1 MEGYDVVVIGSF
13 YGQRESIVSASGN
26 LLIKLADFLKR
37 FGVATDQTEIGYAI
51 PPDWQSALSNGS
63 SAGGIIG
70 LLVSSLDR
78 IHTIKLTPSST
89 DGQQTNMDQKS

>member
-1 MEGYDVVVIGSF
+1 MTLWLLDRSTDN
-13 YGQRESIVSASGN
+13 VSTS
-26 LLIKLADFLKR
+26 LCLFLISLADFLKR

-70 LLVSSLDR
+70 LLVSLDHGLACIWLMVIVQWMGGR
-78 IHTIKLTPSST
+78 QIRS
-89 DGQQTNMDQKS
+89 

>member
-1 MEGYDVVVIGSF
+1 MSLVLNGS
-13 YGQRESIVSASGN
+13 
-26 LLIKLADFLKR
+26 ADFLKR

-70 LLVSSLDR
+70 LLVRHLVQT
-78 IHTIKLTPSST
+78 HAIKLIPSST
-89 DGQQTNMDQKS
+89 GGQQINMGRKS